1 MKNSLFILVAFLLA
15 PMVFFQAAEPVADRK
30 AHSVTLGKSN
40 AMEVE
45 FQVGPVGKV
54 GLMFKFAEG
63 KSQALLGVVKAD
75 LLLRQVE
82 KVGKKS
88 LEKEPMPDGYI
99 EFQGAGLK
107 YRLHS
112 RPYLARY
119 TEAQGVGLAKVWQ
132 TLPPASNCWVHLE
145 VRSDGAGAW
154 CRGRGVDAGA
164 LLWSYQW
171 RRRACRSYFANGA
184 RRGSS

>member
-1 MKNSLFILVAFLLA
+1 MKYSLFILVAFLLA
-15 PMVFFQAAEPVADRK
+15 PLVIFQAAEPVTDRK
-30 AHSVTLGKSN
+30 AHSVTLGKAN

-145 VRSDGAGAW
+145 VRSDSAGAEVW
-154 CRGRGVDAGA
+154 MQGRYCGRINGEGGLVEVTLQMELGGA
-164 LLWSYQW
+164 V
-171 RRRACRSYFANGA
+171 RNA
-184 RRGSS
+184 